1 MMNTEIQA
9 SVPAPATEPVR
20 YSVPWKPIDNW
31 IGVLLLALIDGSLFW
46 FSRQGHRGQLAQSGL
61 LVIVQLAFLL
71 PVVIIFAYRRVSWR
85 ALGFGKFDWS
95 VLGIGCG
102 LLIAS
107 YAIILLHNAVLTL
120 LGVKTQGQEIT
131 QLFGSLK
138 SPFWFFIV
146 GAILAPLVEEIFFRG
161 FLFQGFRARY
171 SWVPGLLMSSA
182 IFGLAHLDPVALIP
196 TFILGCLLA
205 YLYQRSNSIWPSVT
219 VHMMVNCLGLCTAY
233 VMTQYPSL
241 IPS

>member
-1 MMNTEIQA
+1 MNSEIQA
-9 SVPAPATEPVR
+9 TLPAPVPEPVQ

-31 IGVLLLALIDGSLFW
+31 IGVLLLVLIDGSLFLI
-46 FSRQGHRGQLAQSGL
+46 SRQGQRGQLAQSGL

-71 PVVIIFAYRRVSWR
+71 PVVIIFGYRRISWK
-85 ALGFGKFDWS
+85 ALRFGKFDWS

-107 YAIILLHNAVLTL
+107 YAVILLHNAVLIL
-120 LGVKTQGQEIT
+120 LGVRTQGQEIT
-131 QLFGSLK
+131 QLFGMLN
-138 SPFWFFIV
+138 SPFWFFLV

-171 SWVPGLLMSSA
+171 GWVPGLLLSSA
-182 IFGLAHLDPVALIP
+182 IFGIAHLDPVALIP

-205 YLYQRSNSIWPSVT
+205 YLYQRSNSIWPSVS
-219 VHMMVNCLGLCTAY
+219 VHILVNSLGLCTAY
-233 VMTQYPSL
+233 AMTHYPNL